1 MTTTTLPVPT
11 GAKAPARTPR
21 FSVDT
26 PPVTGEAVLSA
37 ANFREVA
44 PEILSPLSFS
54 MIGAGMEVA
63 FRQIADAAGV
73 RIEGP
78 NPEYLAF
85 RGFRPYHVMS
95 EIDKFIARMPIMTRS
110 DVWELLLGGPPPL
123 AGEPKEQTADPRKI
137 WNALKMIMLLG
148 RGNGRYSGRAAAEV
162 ARAEDGV
169 RAVLADGSPIKVGS
183 AFELSVR
190 AARTSWELHTRTT
203 TLAAAAASAMR
214 HLFLEDYDEA
224 TATELLRVA
233 ARRAGDAAYASAT
246 AGRLPYGADRLQNYE
261 VADKSDRFS
270 PFSVAKEAAQPLGGS
285 TLASGGHSESIALP
299 NGTVAGRI
307 ANRVVDLLDSLLAER
322 ERSKELGLRGLHC
335 VRVLLESGATGLEPG
350 DAALLGATELTRLD
364 RRAQE
369 RIVAQRAEE
378 LAEAAALPLGPDMQE
393 KGEDLIAIPRN
404 ALTFVDTAIGT
415 PLAPGWAEGP
425 LMVESDGS
433 GKDVICGERVDGN
446 YVLAVQPAG
455 VITAFGSILSHVAI
469 VCRELGIPLVA
480 GISIPESR
488 ATGQV
493 VVDGW
498 SGRVFREAA

>member
-1 MTTTTLPVPT
+1 MTTT
-11 GAKAPARTPR
+11 RSSTPR
-21 FSVDT
+21 FTVDT

-54 MIGAGMEVA
+54 LIGAGMEVA
-63 FRQIADAAGV
+63 FRQIAEGAGI
-73 RIEGP
+73 RITGP

-85 RGFRPYHVMS
+85 RAFRPYHVMS
-95 EIDKFIARMPIMTRS
+95 EIDKFVARMPVMERR

-123 AGEPKEQTADPRKI
+123 AGEPKEETAEPRKA
-137 WNALKMIMLLG
+137 WHAVRMALLLG
-148 RGNGRYSGRAAAEV
+148 RGNGHYSGRAAAEV
-162 ARAEDGV
+162 ARAEDAVRGV
-169 RAVLADGSPIKVGS
+169 IADGSPIKVGA
-183 AFELSVR
+183 AFELSFR

-233 ARRAGDAAYASAT
+233 ARRAGEAAYASAT
-246 AGRLPYGADRLQNYE
+246 AGRLPMAADRLSNYE
-261 VADKSDRFS
+261 VADRSDRFAR
-270 PFSVAKEAAQPLGGS
+270 FSLAAEAAQPLGGS
-285 TLASGGHSESIALP
+285 AMTGGGGHGGDAIALP
-299 NGTVAGRI
+299 NATLAGRV
-307 ANRVVDLLDSLLAER
+307 ANKLVDVLDSLLAER
-322 ERSKELGLRGLHC
+322 ERSKELGLRALHC
-335 VRVLLESGATGLEPG
+335 VRVLLDSGHTGIEPG

-364 RRAQE
+364 RRKQE
-369 RIVAQRAEE
+369 RLIAQRSEE
-378 LAEAAALPLGPDMQE
+378 LEEAARLPLGPDVQE
-393 KGEDLIAIPRN
+393 KGEDLVTIPRN
-404 ALTFVDTAIGT
+404 ALTFVDTAVGT

-480 GISIPESR
+480 GISIPEEQ

-498 SGRVFREAA
+498 SGRVFREVS

>member
-1 MTTTTLPVPT
+1 M
-11 GAKAPARTPR
+11 KTPR

-54 MIGAGMEVA
+54 LIGAGMELA
-63 FRQIADAAGV
+63 FRAVAEKTGIV
-73 RIEGP
+73 IEGP

-85 RGFRPYHVMS
+85 RAFRPYHVMS
-95 EIDKFIARMPIMTRS
+95 EIDKFVARMPVMTRS

-123 AGEPKEQTADPRKI
+123 AGEPKEEVADARRI
-137 WNALKMIMLLG
+137 WNAVKVGLLLG
-148 RGNGRYSGRAAAEV
+148 RGNGEFSGRTAAQV
-162 ARAEDGV
+162 ARAEDAV
-169 RAVLADGSPIKVGS
+169 RGVLADGSPIKVGS
-183 AFELSVR
+183 AFELAFT
-190 AARTSWELHTRTT
+190 AARTAWALHTRTT

-224 TATELLRVA
+224 TATELLRVV
-233 ARRAGDAAYASAT
+233 ARRAGEAAYASAT
-246 AGRLPYGADRLQNYE
+246 AGRLPTGADRLQNYE
-261 VADKSDRFS
+261 VADRSDRFA
-270 PFSVAKEAAQPLGGS
+270 PFRIAKEAAQPLGGS
-285 TLASGGHSESIALP
+285 AMTGGHHGEAVALP
-299 NGTVAGRI
+299 NGTIAGRT
-307 ANRVVDLLDSLLAER
+307 ANKLVDLLDSLLAER
-322 ERSKELGLRGLHC
+322 ERSKELGLRALHC
-335 VRVLLESGATGLEPG
+335 VRLLLESGATGIDPG
-350 DAALLGATELTRLD
+350 DAALLGATELTRLE
-364 RRAQE
+364 RRAQQ
-369 RIVAQRAEE
+369 RLVDARAEE
-378 LAEAAALPLGPDMQE
+378 LQEAATLALGPDVQE
-393 KGEDLIAIPRN
+393 KGEDLVNIPRN
-404 ALTFVDTAIGT
+404 ALTFVDTAVGT

-425 LMVESDGS
+425 LMIESDGS

-480 GISIPESR
+480 GISIPESQ
-488 ATGQV
+488 ATGLV